1 MVRYGN
7 EEARNVIERILQY
20 HQEEEKPLFVLLLGE
35 QGLGKTSFLFKL
47 LESFLW
53 NYKYQDLLW
62 IRDCSQELEKTH
74 TLAVEI
80 PSAQKTIPLVNGEL
94 YENRGVR
101 EISSW
106 LQQSAFSGKKCL
118 LIENLERMSNAAMN
132 AFLKTCEEPLKHR
145 FIFATVS
152 DESAILPTI
161 FSRALLVRFS
171 PLSTQQMREFL
182 YDKSVD
188 KNWNLVDLVIKM
200 ARGRSW
206 LWLTLLK
213 KLEWDKELADYFI
226 KGFSEFVEQK
236 SLYLK
241 LVYLKKVQEIGMLDL
256 FIDALIA
263 YYVEIWDEKRILA
276 WIQVKKMKNQSI
288 NEDNLLWYGVL
299 NT

>member
-1 MVRYGN
+1 MTRYGN
-7 EEARNVIERILQY
+7 EEARNVIEKILQY
-20 HQEEEKPLFVLLLGE
+20 HQKEEKPLFVLLVGE
-35 QGLGKTSFLFKL
+35 KGLGKTSFLSEL
-47 LESFLW
+47 LENFLW
-53 NYKYQDLLW
+53 NYKYQDLLL
-62 IRDCSQELEKTH
+62 IKDCSQELEKTH
-74 TLAVEI
+74 TLAVET
-80 PSAQKTIPLVNGEL
+80 PSAQKTIPLANGEL

-161 FSRALLVRFS
+161 FSRALLVRFA
-171 PLSTQQMREFL
+171 PLSTQQMKEFL
-182 YDKSVD
+182 YNKSMD
-188 KNWNLVDLVIKM
+188 KNLDLIDLVIKM

-226 KGFSEFVEQK
+226 KGFSEFLEQK

-241 LVYLKKVQEIGMLDL
+241 LVYLKKIQEIGMLDL

-263 YYVEIWDEKRILA
+263 YYVDNWDEKKILA
-276 WIQVKKMKNQSI
+276 WIQGKKMKNQSI
-288 NEDNLLWYGVL
+288 NEENLLWYGVL

>member
-1 MVRYGN
+1 MTRYGN
-7 EEARNVIERILQY
+7 EEARSVIEKILQH
-20 HQEEEKPLFVLLLGE
+20 HQEEEKPLFVLLVGE
-35 QGLGKTSFLFKL
+35 KGLGKTSFLSEL
-47 LESFLW
+47 LENFLW
-53 NYKYQDLLW
+53 NYKYQDLLL
-62 IRDCSQELEKTH
+62 IKDCSQELEKTH
-74 TLAVEI
+74 TLAVET
-80 PSAQKTIPLVNGEL
+80 PSAQKTIPLANGEL

-161 FSRALLVRFS
+161 FSRALLVRFA
-171 PLSTQQMREFL
+171 PLSTQQMKEFL
-182 YDKSVD
+182 YNKSMD
-188 KNWNLVDLVIKM
+188 KNLDLIDLVIKM

-226 KGFSEFVEQK
+226 KGFSEFLEQK

-241 LVYLKKVQEIGMLDL
+241 LVYLKKIQEIGMLDL

-263 YYVEIWDEKRILA
+263 YYVDNWDEKKILA
-276 WIQVKKMKNQSI
+276 WIQGKKMKNQSI
-288 NEDNLLWYGVL
+288 NEENLLWYGVL

>member
-7 EEARNVIERILQY
+7 EEARNVIEKILQH
-20 HQEEEKPLFVLLLGE
+20 HQKEEKPLFVLLVGE
-35 QGLGKTSFLFKL
+35 KGLGKTSFLSEL
-47 LESFLW
+47 LENFLW
-53 NYKYQDLLW
+53 NYKYQDLLL
-62 IRDCSQELEKTH
+62 IKDCSQELEKTH
-74 TLAVEI
+74 TLAVET
-80 PSAQKTIPLVNGEL
+80 PSAQKTIPLANGEL

-132 AFLKTCEEPLKHR
+132 AFLKTCEELLKHR

-161 FSRALLVRFS
+161 FSRALLVRFA
-171 PLSTQQMREFL
+171 PLSTQQMKEFL
-182 YDKSVD
+182 YDKSMD
-188 KNWNLVDLVIKM
+188 KNLDLIDLVIKM

-226 KGFSEFVEQK
+226 KVFSEFVEQK

-263 YYVEIWDEKRILA
+263 YYVDNWDEKKILA

>member
-7 EEARNVIERILQY
+7 EEVRNVIERILQY

-62 IRDCSQELEKTH
+62 IRDCSQELEKIH
-74 TLAVEI
+74 TLAVET
-80 PSAQKTIPLVNGEL
+80 PSAQKTIPLANGEL

-132 AFLKTCEEPLKHR
+132 AFLKTCEEQLKHR

-182 YDKSVD
+182 YDKCID

-206 LWLTLLK
+206 LWLTLLRR
-213 KLEWDKELADYFI
+213 LEWDQELAEYFV
-226 KGFSEFVEQK
+226 KGFAEFLEQK

-241 LVYLKKVQEIGMLDL
+241 LAYLKKIQEIGMIDL

-263 YYVEIWDEKRILA
+263 YYVDNWDEKSVENR
-276 WIQVKKMKNQSI
+276 IQVKKMKNQSI
-288 NEDNLLWYGVL
+288 NDENLLWYGIL

>member
-1 MVRYGN
+1 MTRYGN
-7 EEARNVIERILQY
+7 EEARNVIEKVLQH
-20 HQEEEKPLFVLLLGE
+20 HQEEEKPLFVLLVGE
-35 QGLGKTSFLFKL
+35 KGLGKTSFLSEL
-47 LESFLW
+47 LENFLW
-53 NYKYQDLLW
+53 NYKYQDLLL
-62 IRDCSQELEKTH
+62 IKDCSQELEKTH
-74 TLAVEI
+74 TLAVET
-80 PSAQKTIPLVNGEL
+80 PSAQKTIPLANGEL

-182 YDKSVD
+182 YDKCID

-206 LWLTLLK
+206 LWLTLLRR
-213 KLEWDKELADYFI
+213 LEWDQELAEYFV
-226 KGFSEFVEQK
+226 KGFAEFLEQK

-241 LVYLKKVQEIGMLDL
+241 LAYLKKIQEIGMIDL

-263 YYVEIWDEKRILA
+263 YYVDNWDEKSVENR
-276 WIQVKKMKNQSI
+276 IQVKKMKNQSI
-288 NEDNLLWYGVL
+288 NDENLLWYGIL

>member
-226 KGFSEFVEQK
+226 KGFSEFLEQK

-241 LVYLKKVQEIGMLDL
+241 LAYLKKIQEIGMLDL

-263 YYVEIWDEKRILA
+263 YYVEIWDEKKILA

-288 NEDNLLWYGVL
+288 NEENLLWYGVL

>member
-1 MVRYGN
+1 M
-7 EEARNVIERILQY
+7 
-20 HQEEEKPLFVLLLGE
+20 
-35 QGLGKTSFLFKL
+35 
-47 LESFLW
+47 ESFLW

-62 IRDCSQELEKTH
+62 IRDCSQELEKIH
-74 TLAVEI
+74 TLAVET
-80 PSAQKTIPLVNGEL
+80 PSAQKTIPLANGEL

-171 PLSTQQMREFL
+171 PLSTQQMKEFL
-182 YDKSVD
+182 YDKCID

-206 LWLTLLK
+206 LWLTLLRR
-213 KLEWDKELADYFI
+213 LEWDQELVEYFV
-226 KGFSEFVEQK
+226 KGFAEFLEQK

-241 LVYLKKVQEIGMLDL
+241 LAYLKKIQEIGMIDL

-263 YYVEIWDEKRILA
+263 YYVDNWDEKSVENR
-276 WIQVKKMKNQSI
+276 IQVKKMKNQSI
-288 NEDNLLWYGVL
+288 NDENLLWYGIL

>member
-1 MVRYGN
+1 MTRYGN
-7 EEARNVIERILQY
+7 EEARNVIEKILQH
-20 HQEEEKPLFVLLLGE
+20 HQEEEKPLFVLLVGE
-35 QGLGKTSFLFKL
+35 KGLGKTSFLSEL
-47 LESFLW
+47 LEIFLW
-53 NYKYQDLLW
+53 NYKYQDLLL
-62 IRDCSQELEKTH
+62 IKDCSQELEKTH
-74 TLAVEI
+74 TLAVET
-80 PSAQKTIPLVNGEL
+80 PSAQKTIPLANGEL

-161 FSRALLVRFS
+161 FSRALLVRFA
-171 PLSTQQMREFL
+171 PLSTQQMRDFL
-182 YDKSVD
+182 YDKSID
-188 KNWNLVDLVIKM
+188 KNWDLINLVIKM

-213 KLEWDKELADYFI
+213 KLEWDKEVADYFI
-226 KGFSEFVEQK
+226 KGFSEFLEQK

-263 YYVEIWDEKRILA
+263 YYVDNWDEKKILA

-288 NEDNLLWYGVL
+288 NEENLLWYGVL

>member
-1 MVRYGN
+1 MTRYGN
-7 EEARNVIERILQY
+7 EEARNVIEKILQH
-20 HQEEEKPLFVLLLGE
+20 HQKEEKPLFVLLVGE
-35 QGLGKTSFLFKL
+35 KGLGKTSFLSEL
-47 LESFLW
+47 LENFLW
-53 NYKYQDLLW
+53 NYKYQDLLL
-62 IRDCSQELEKTH
+62 IKDCSQELEKTH
-74 TLAVEI
+74 TLAVET
-80 PSAQKTIPLVNGEL
+80 PSAQKTIPLANGEL

-171 PLSTQQMREFL
+171 PLFTQQMRDFL
-182 YDKSVD
+182 YDKSMD
-188 KNWNLVDLVIKM
+188 KDWDLIDLVIKM

-226 KGFSEFVEQK
+226 KGFSEFLEQK

-263 YYVEIWDEKRILA
+263 YYVDNWDEKKILA

-288 NEDNLLWYGVL
+288 NEENLLWYGVL

>member
-1 MVRYGN
+1 MTRYGN
-7 EEARNVIERILQY
+7 EEARNVIEKILQH
-20 HQEEEKPLFVLLLGE
+20 HQEGEKPLFVLLVGE
-35 QGLGKTSFLFKL
+35 KGLGKTSFLSEL
-47 LESFLW
+47 LENFLW
-53 NYKYQDLLW
+53 NYKYQDLLL
-62 IRDCSQELEKTH
+62 IKDCSQELEKTH
-74 TLAVEI
+74 TLAVET
-80 PSAQKTIPLVNGEL
+80 PSTQKTIPLVNGEL

-171 PLSTQQMREFL
+171 PLSTRQMKEFL

-188 KNWNLVDLVIKM
+188 KNWNLIDLVIKM

-213 KLEWDKELADYFI
+213 KLEWDKELANHFI
-226 KGFSEFVEQK
+226 KGFSEFLEQK

-263 YYVEIWDEKRILA
+263 YYVDNWDEKKNLA

-288 NEDNLLWYGVL
+288 NEENFLWYGVL

>member
-1 MVRYGN
+1 MTRYGN
-7 EEARNVIERILQY
+7 EEARNVIEKILQH
-20 HQEEEKPLFVLLLGE
+20 HQEEEKPLFVLLVGE
-35 QGLGKTSFLFKL
+35 KGLGKTSFLSGL
-47 LESFLW
+47 LENFLW
-53 NYKYQDLLW
+53 NYKYQDLLL
-62 IRDCSQELEKTH
+62 IKDCSQELEKTH
-74 TLAVEI
+74 TLAVET

-161 FSRALLVRFS
+161 FSRALLVRFA
-171 PLSTQQMREFL
+171 PLSTQQMKEFL
-182 YDKSVD
+182 YDKSMD
-188 KNWNLVDLVIKM
+188 KNLDLIDLVIKM

-226 KGFSEFVEQK
+226 KGFSEFLEQK

-241 LVYLKKVQEIGMLDL
+241 LVYLKKIQEIGMLDL

-263 YYVEIWDEKRILA
+263 YYVEIWDEKKILA

-288 NEDNLLWYGVL
+288 NEENLLWYSVL

>member
-7 EEARNVIERILQY
+7 EEARNVIEKILQH
-20 HQEEEKPLFVLLLGE
+20 HQKEEKPLFVLLVGE
-35 QGLGKTSFLFKL
+35 KGLGKASFLSEL
-47 LESFLW
+47 LENFLW
-53 NYKYQDLLW
+53 NYKYQDLLL
-62 IRDCSQELEKTH
+62 IKDCSQELEKTH
-74 TLAVEI
+74 TLAVET
-80 PSAQKTIPLVNGEL
+80 PSAQKTIPLANGGL

-161 FSRALLVRFS
+161 FSRALLVRFA
-171 PLSTQQMREFL
+171 PLSTQQMKEFL

-188 KNWNLVDLVIKM
+188 KNWDLIELVIKM
-200 ARGRSW
+200 VRGRSW

-226 KGFSEFVEQK
+226 KGFSEFLEQK

-241 LVYLKKVQEIGMLDL
+241 LIYLKKVQEIGMLDL

-263 YYVEIWDEKRILA
+263 YYVEIWDEKKILA

-288 NEDNLLWYGVL
+288 NEENLLWYGVL

>member
-1 MVRYGN
+1 MTRYGN
-7 EEARNVIERILQY
+7 EEARNVIEKVLQH
-20 HQEEEKPLFVLLLGE
+20 HQEEEKPLFVLLVGE
-35 QGLGKTSFLFKL
+35 KGLGKTSFLSEL
-47 LESFLW
+47 LENFLW
-53 NYKYQDLLW
+53 NYKYQDLLL
-62 IRDCSQELEKTH
+62 IKDCSQELEKTH
-74 TLAVEI
+74 TLAVET
-80 PSAQKTIPLVNGEL
+80 PSAQKTIPLANGEL

-161 FSRALLVRFS
+161 FSRALLVRFA
-171 PLSTQQMREFL
+171 PLSTQQMKEFL
-182 YDKSVD
+182 YDKSID
-188 KNWNLVDLVIKM
+188 KNWDLINLVIKM

-263 YYVEIWDEKRILA
+263 YYVEIWDEKKILA

-288 NEDNLLWYGVL
+288 NEENLLWYGIL

>member
-1 MVRYGN
+1 MTRYGN
-7 EEARNVIERILQY
+7 EEARNVVEKILQH
-20 HQEEEKPLFVLLLGE
+20 HQEEEKPLFVLLVGE
-35 QGLGKTSFLFKL
+35 KGLGKTSFLSGL
-47 LESFLW
+47 LENFLW
-53 NYKYQDLLW
+53 NYKYQDLLL
-62 IRDCSQELEKTH
+62 IKDCSQELEKTH
-74 TLAVEI
+74 TLAVET

-171 PLSTQQMREFL
+171 PLSTQQMKEFL
-182 YDKSVD
+182 YDKGVD
-188 KNWNLVDLVIKM
+188 KNWDLIDLVIKM

-226 KGFSEFVEQK
+226 KGFSEFLEQK

-241 LVYLKKVQEIGMLDL
+241 LVYLKKIQEIGMLDL

-263 YYVEIWDEKRILA
+263 YYVDNWDEKKILT
-276 WIQVKKMKNQSI
+276 WIQVKKMKNQFI
-288 NEDNLLWYGVL
+288 NEENLLWYGVL

>member
-1 MVRYGN
+1 MTRYGN
-7 EEARNVIERILQY
+7 EEARNVIEKILQH
-20 HQEEEKPLFVLLLGE
+20 HQKEEKPLFVLLVGE
-35 QGLGKTSFLFKL
+35 KGLGKTSFLSEL
-47 LESFLW
+47 LENFLW
-53 NYKYQDLLW
+53 NYKYQDLLL
-62 IRDCSQELEKTH
+62 IKDCSQELEKTH
-74 TLAVEI
+74 TLAVET
-80 PSAQKTIPLVNGEL
+80 PSAQKTIPLANGEL

-161 FSRALLVRFS
+161 FSRALLVRFA
-171 PLSTQQMREFL
+171 PLSTQQMRDFL
-182 YDKSVD
+182 YDKSID
-188 KNWNLVDLVIKM
+188 KNWDLINLVIKM

-226 KGFSEFVEQK
+226 KGFSEFLEQK

-241 LVYLKKVQEIGMLDL
+241 LVYLKKIQEIGMLDL

-263 YYVEIWDEKRILA
+263 YYVEIWDEKKISA

-288 NEDNLLWYGVL
+288 NEENLLWYGVL

>member
-1 MVRYGN
+1 MTRYGN
-7 EEARNVIERILQY
+7 EEARNVIEKILQH
-20 HQEEEKPLFVLLLGE
+20 HQEEEKPLFVLLVGE
-35 QGLGKTSFLFKL
+35 KGLGKTSFLSEL
-47 LESFLW
+47 LENFLW
-53 NYKYQDLLW
+53 NYKYQDLLL
-62 IRDCSQELEKTH
+62 IKDCSQELEKTH
-74 TLAVEI
+74 TLAVET

-161 FSRALLVRFS
+161 FSRALLV
-171 PLSTQQMREFL
+171 
-182 YDKSVD
+182 
-188 KNWNLVDLVIKM
+188 IKM

-226 KGFSEFVEQK
+226 KGFSEFLEQK

-241 LVYLKKVQEIGMLDL
+241 LVYLKKIQEIGMLDL

-263 YYVEIWDEKRILA
+263 YYVEIWDEKKISA

-288 NEDNLLWYGVL
+288 NEENLLWYGVL